1 MNKRVDKLTRSC
13 PYTRVDWLENIGWSQ
28 VFLPIYPAAG
38 DVVEIE
44 SELCF
49 TSLAERQAELTNA
62 DPRLHW
68 GVYDEKSFYSGIGFH
83 YSTSTGAADKEWH
96 VFRIVSYG
104 PDAGFWLDG
113 EQTYAAT
120 PAEEA
125 YAPTGFQLWRNLNS
139 ARRCLNR
146 KRWLRIS
153 INGKVVM
160 HLLPVLDD
168 NGTPALYDTV
178 TQQLFYNTGEDELVA
193 GPVVGVAGYTQLEY
207 IESCGGSIGAPAAY
221 ILLPVSADLSVDR
234 FAFETEHE
242 LVPNGQN
249 QGEGSNMVNPMFFY
263 GVKQNGQ
270 TYYGIGHRN
279 TFYVQDGTLWNAA
292 GFVVR
297 KWEFDGGI
305 VKGWEN
311 GILDVEIETQQPDS
325 ENPVTWV
332 GVFVAIGRPPF
343 TENAGNAYPFNGRK
357 KYFKV
362 WVNDVL
368 VRHLIPVLDAAGIPC
383 MYDLVESQFYY
394 SQGEADFVTG
404 PALRS

>member
-49 TSLAERQAELTNA
+49 TSLDERQAELTNA

-146 KRWLRIS
+146 NR
-153 INGKVVM
+153 
-160 HLLPVLDD
+160 
-168 NGTPALYDTV
+168 
-178 TQQLFYNTGEDELVA
+178 
-193 GPVVGVAGYTQLEY
+193 
-207 IESCGGSIGAPAAY
+207 SC
-221 ILLPVSADLSVDR
+221 
-234 FAFETEHE
+234 
-242 LVPNGQN
+242 
-249 QGEGSNMVNPMFFY
+249 
-263 GVKQNGQ
+263 
-270 TYYGIGHRN
+270 
-279 TFYVQDGTLWNAA
+279 
-292 GFVVR
+292 
-297 KWEFDGGI
+297 
-305 VKGWEN
+305 
-311 GILDVEIETQQPDS
+311 
-325 ENPVTWV
+325 
-332 GVFVAIGRPPF
+332 
-343 TENAGNAYPFNGRK
+343 
-357 KYFKV
+357 
-362 WVNDVL
+362 
-368 VRHLIPVLDAAGIPC
+368 
-383 MYDLVESQFYY
+383 
-394 SQGEADFVTG
+394 
-404 PALRS
+404 